1 MTQNAKYFHHVL
13 VCLAVIY
20 FCIGCSV
27 RQNNTNF
34 EKYLKQDTAIKG
46 KAGVL
51 ITALG
56 QPEDYDFTFFNNYL
70 NLIFNSSFPPLLKF
84 FIMGDKGTV
93 LRDPDNLFAEEKFKP
108 KTLMDCF
115 GTTKNADGVPYADLK
130 VEWVKPRKK
139 GDGGYFLWEKKNGY
153 IDIAEKSAV
162 KIVASYYD
170 RMPGKKIPYIQQHH
184 AMFKDITSLITG
196 RFPGT
201 PVRTA
206 WTMYP
211 ETIKKAID
219 ELIQEKVE
227 TIVVCDLFPVYSNL
241 EEFNSLFVEID
252 HLVAGRAKVIFAPSV
267 GAFASYRR
275 AFVKMVEDEIAKRP
289 KEEKSLIVLTR
300 HGFPEMPGEPYNK
313 LAPAFYQNLEKE
325 VKAAVGGKNTSIVF
339 ADTEFASDDDDPD
352 NTRLSSAEA
361 LKIGLEK
368 QYHNIIFI
376 LVDFMS
382 ENTDTVYCAR
392 EEALEPIK
400 FEYEGIVPYNDFS
413 QPFRT
418 ELTKDKTR
426 IVIAGTPVG
435 PRYRPDIARG
445 IFDAAAT
452 ILQGKQWPQ
461 LVQEREKAEK
471 PQI

>member
-1 MTQNAKYFHHVL
+1 MQVIFVSL
-13 VCLAVIY
+13 LLAFLY
-20 FCIGCSV
+20 AACSV
-27 RQNNTNF
+27 RQDNTNF

-56 QPEDYDFTFFNNYL
+56 QPENYDFIFFNNYL
-70 NLIFNSSFPPLLKF
+70 NLIFNSSFPPILKF
-84 FIMGDKGTV
+84 VVMRDKGTV
-93 LRDPDNLFAEEKFKP
+93 LRDPDNLFAEEEFKP

-115 GTTKNADGVPYADLK
+115 GNTKNAEGIRYADLK

-139 GDGGYFLWEKKNGY
+139 GDGGYFLWDKKNGY

-162 KIVASYYD
+162 KIVASYYG
-170 RMPGKKIPYIQQHH
+170 RMPGKKIPYIQQHQ
-184 AMFKDITSLITG
+184 ALFKDVTSLISD

-219 ELIQEKVE
+219 ELIQEKIE

-267 GAFASYRR
+267 GAFPSFRNAY
-275 AFVKMVEDEIAKRP
+275 VKMAEDELAQCS

-313 LAPAFYQNLEKE
+313 LAPAYYQNLHKE
-325 VKAAVGGKNTSIVF
+325 VESIAKGKNAEVVF
-339 ADTEFASDDDDPD
+339 ADTEFASDNDDPD
-352 NTRLSSAEA
+352 NKRLSSAEA
-361 LKIGLEK
+361 LKMGLEK
-368 QYHNIIFI
+368 QYNNVIFI

-392 EEALEPIK
+392 EEALEPINFAYK
-400 FEYEGIVPYNDFS
+400 DIVPYNDFS

-418 ELTKDKTR
+418 ELTKYKTR
-426 IVIAGTPVG
+426 IVIAETPVG
-435 PRYRPDIARG
+435 SRYRAEIAKG
-445 IFDAAAT
+445 IFDSAAT
-452 ILQGKQWPQ
+452 ILQSKQWPQ
-461 LVQEREKAEK
+461 LVQEIGK
-471 PQI
+471 PII

>member
-1 MTQNAKYFHHVL
+1 MKQLKSVRQTIFVIVL
-13 VCLAVIY
+13 VLFLYPA
-20 FCIGCSV
+20 CSV
-27 RQNNTNF
+27 RQDNTNF
-34 EKYLKQDTAIKG
+34 EKYLKQDTSIKG

-70 NLIFNSSFPPLLKF
+70 NLIFNSSFPPILKF
-84 FIMGDKGTV
+84 IVMRDKGTV
-93 LRDPDNLFAEEKFKP
+93 LRDPDNLFADEEFKP
-108 KTLMDCF
+108 KTLLDCF
-115 GTTKNADGVPYADLK
+115 GSTKNAEGVPYADLK

-153 IDIAEKSAV
+153 IDIAEKSSI
-162 KIVASYYD
+162 KIAASYYG
-170 RMPGKKIPYIQQHH
+170 RMPGKKIPYIQQHQ
-184 AMFKDITSLITG
+184 ALFKDVTSLISG
-196 RFPGT
+196 QFPGM

-227 TIVVCDLFPVYSNL
+227 TLVVCDLFPVYSNL

-267 GAFASYRR
+267 GAFSSFRNAY
-275 AFVKMVEDEIAKRP
+275 VKMAEDEMAKRP

-300 HGFPEMPGEPYNK
+300 HGFPEMPGESYNK
-313 LAPAFYQNLEKE
+313 LAPAYYQNLQKE
-325 VKAAVGGKNTSIVF
+325 VESIAKGKNTDVVF
-339 ADTEFASDDDDPD
+339 ADTEFASNDDDPD
-352 NTRLSSAEA
+352 NKRLSSAEA
-361 LKIGLEK
+361 LKMGLEK
-368 QYHNIIFI
+368 QYDNVVFI
-376 LVDFMS
+376 LVDFMT

-392 EEALEPIK
+392 EEALEPIN
-400 FEYEGIVPYNDFS
+400 FEYGGMVPYNDFS
-413 QPFRT
+413 RPFRT

-426 IVIAGTPVG
+426 IIIAGTPVG
-435 PRYRPDIARG
+435 SRYRSEIAKG
-445 IFDAAAT
+445 IYDSAAT

-461 LVQEREKAEK
+461 LVQESGKAEK
-471 PQI
+471 

>member
-1 MTQNAKYFHHVL
+1 MTRNTINFCHVL
-13 VCLAVIY
+13 ACLAVVS

-27 RQNNTNF
+27 RQDNTNF
-34 EKYLKQDTAIKG
+34 EKYLKQDTTIKG
-46 KAGVL
+46 KVGVL

-56 QPEDYDFTFFNNYL
+56 QPEDYDFMFFNNYL
-70 NLIFNSSFPPLLKF
+70 NLIFTSSFPPLLKF

-93 LRDPDNLFAEEKFKP
+93 LRDPDNLFAKEEFKP

-115 GTTKNADGVPYADLK
+115 GNTKNADGVPYTDLRL
-130 VEWVKPRKK
+130 EWVKPRKK
-139 GDGGYFLWEKKNGY
+139 GDGGYFLWDKGNGY
-153 IDIAEKSAV
+153 VDIAEKSAI

-170 RMPGKKIPYIQQHH
+170 RMPGKKIPYIQQHV
-184 AMFKDITSLITG
+184 ALFKDVKSLIAG
-196 RFPGT
+196 QFPAT

-219 ELIQEKVE
+219 ELLREKVE

-252 HLVAGRAKVIFAPSV
+252 HLVAGRVKVVFAPSV
-267 GAFASYRR
+267 GAFSSFRNAY
-275 AFVKMVEDEIAKRP
+275 VKMAEDEIAKRS
-289 KEEKSLIVLTR
+289 KAEKSLIVLTR
-300 HGFPEMPGEPYNK
+300 HGFPEMPGEPYHK

-325 VKAAVGGKNTSIVF
+325 VTVAVGGKNTSIVF

-368 QYHNIIFI
+368 QYDNIIFI
-376 LVDFMS
+376 LVDFMT

-392 EEALEPIK
+392 EEALEPIN
-400 FEYEGIVPYNDFS
+400 FEYAGIVPYNDFS

-435 PRYRPDIARG
+435 SRYRIHVAKG
-445 IFDAAAT
+445 IFDAVAT
-452 ILQGKQWPQ
+452 ILQGREWPQ
-461 LVQEREKAEK
+461 LVQKNKKAEK
-471 PQI
+471 PKK

>member
-1 MTQNAKYFHHVL
+1 MKQLQRVTQIIFFSL
-13 VCLAVIY
+13 LLPFIY
-20 FCIGCSV
+20 TACSV
-27 RQNNTNF
+27 RQDNTNF
-34 EKYLKQDTAIKG
+34 EKFLKQDTAIKG

-70 NLIFNSSFPPLLKF
+70 NLIFNSSFPPILKF
-84 FIMGDKGTV
+84 IVMRDKGTV
-93 LRDPDNLFAEEKFKP
+93 LRDPDNLFAEEEFKP

-115 GTTKNADGVPYADLK
+115 GSTKNAEGVPYADLK

-139 GDGGYFLWEKKNGY
+139 GDGGYFLWDKENGY
-153 IDIAEKSAV
+153 IDIAEKSSI
-162 KIVASYYD
+162 KIVASYYG
-170 RMPGKKIPYIQQHH
+170 RMPCKKIPYIQQHQ
-184 AMFKDITSLITG
+184 AIFKDVTSLISAQ
-196 RFPGT
+196 FPGT
-201 PVRTA
+201 PIRTA

-227 TIVVCDLFPVYSNL
+227 TVVVCDLFPVYSNL

-267 GAFASYRR
+267 GAFSSFRNAYVRM
-275 AFVKMVEDEIAKRP
+275 AEDEIAKRS

-325 VKAAVGGKNTSIVF
+325 VSAAVEGKNTRVVF

-352 NTRLSSAEA
+352 NKRLSSAEA
-361 LKIGLEK
+361 LKMGLEK

-400 FEYEGIVPYNDFS
+400 FEYAGIVPYNDFS

-418 ELTKDKTR
+418 ELTKDKTK

-435 PRYRPDIARG
+435 PRYRTEVAKG

-461 LVQEREKAEK
+461 LVQESGKAEK
-471 PQI
+471 

>member
-1 MTQNAKYFHHVL
+1 MQQFQRMMQIIFLSLLFLFLHTA
-13 VCLAVIY
+13 
-20 FCIGCSV
+20 CSV
-27 RQNNTNF
+27 RQDNTNF
-34 EKYLKQDTAIKG
+34 EKYLKQDTTIKG

-70 NLIFNSSFPPLLKF
+70 NLIFNSSFPPILKF
-84 FIMGDKGTV
+84 IVMRDKGTV
-93 LRDPDNLFAEEKFKP
+93 LRDPDNLFAEEEFKP

-115 GTTKNADGVPYADLK
+115 GSTKNAEGVPYADLK

-139 GDGGYFLWEKKNGY
+139 GDGGHFLWDKINGY
-153 IDIAEKSAV
+153 IDIAEKSSI
-162 KIVASYYD
+162 KIAASYYG
-170 RMPGKKIPYIQQHH
+170 RMPGKKIPYIQQHQ
-184 AMFKDITSLITG
+184 ALFKDIKLLIAEQ
-196 RFPGT
+196 FPGT

-252 HLVAGRAKVIFAPSV
+252 HVVAGRAKVVFAPSV
-267 GAFASYRR
+267 GAFSSFRR
-275 AFVKMVEDEIAKRP
+275 AYVMMAEDEIAKRTR
-289 KEEKSLIVLTR
+289 EEKSLIVLTR

-313 LAPAFYQNLEKE
+313 LAPAFYQNLQKE
-325 VKAAVGGKNTSIVF
+325 VETIAKGKNADVVF
-339 ADTEFASDDDDPD
+339 ADTEFAGDDDDPD
-352 NTRLSSAEA
+352 NKRLSSAEA
-361 LKIGLEK
+361 LKMGLEK
-368 QYHNIIFI
+368 KYDTIIFI
-376 LVDFMS
+376 LVDFMT

-392 EEALEPIK
+392 EEALEPIN
-400 FEYEGIVPYNDFS
+400 FEYGGMVPYNDFS

-426 IVIAGTPVG
+426 IIIAGTPVG
-435 PRYRPDIARG
+435 SQYRAEIAKG
-445 IFDAAAT
+445 IYDSAAT

-461 LVQEREKAEK
+461 LVQESGKAEK
-471 PQI
+471 